1 MPVKALT
8 GEYPRGQR
16 AGRVTGSGPGGTDS
30 RPGRRAWLDG
40 YGGKRRGEVC
50 AAFETG

>member
-16 AGRVTGSGPGGTDS
+16 AGRVTGS
-30 RPGRRAWLDG
+30 RPGRRDWLDG
-40 YGGKRRGEVC
+40 YGGERRGEVC